1 MLLLSSICSN
11 LLSSPF
17 LPPIKR
23 ENSFSRSKREA
34 KYHPETRNSRAGA
47 CQTRSKTG
55 FLEGSAARSGR
66 VTRIQVSWIEVKFCR
81 VTEDPVLTL
90 GRVENLG
97 TAVCKR
103 LVSDARKGR
112 EEVME

>member
-1 MLLLSSICSN
+1 MLSSIAPIY

-17 LPPIKR
+17 LRPIKRDR
-23 ENSFSRSKREA
+23 ENSFSPSKREA
-34 KYHPETRNSRAGA
+34 KYHPEIHARKRVG
-47 CQTRSKTG
+47 RVRRRDFSKDQQ
-55 FLEGSAARSGR
+55 RSGR

-81 VTEDPVLTL
+81 VTEDPMLTL

>member
-1 MLLLSSICSN
+1 M
-11 LLSSPF
+11 
-17 LPPIKR
+17 
-23 ENSFSRSKREA
+23 
-34 KYHPETRNSRAGA
+34 
-47 CQTRSKTG
+47 
-55 FLEGSAARSGR
+55 
-66 VTRIQVSWIEVKFCR
+66 TRIQVSWIEVKFCR